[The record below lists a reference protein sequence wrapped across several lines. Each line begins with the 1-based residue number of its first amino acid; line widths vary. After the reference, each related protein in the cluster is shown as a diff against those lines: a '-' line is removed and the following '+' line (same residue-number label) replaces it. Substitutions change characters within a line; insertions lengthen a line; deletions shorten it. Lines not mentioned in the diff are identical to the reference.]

1 MAKSMWTPAPALGG
15 RVASI
20 LHSLFATL
28 TTPRLIVLYSK
39 WHGALQATGL
49 FTRHSEQPQVRT
61 TEHERCERE
70 LIQHFYT
77 FARQI
82 FQIKLSAV
90 IVKFKG
96 FYTTVC

>member
-70 LIQHFYT
+70 LI
-77 FARQI
+77 RQI